1 MTGGAMDGN
10 YWTGRA
16 VSRRAALRG
25 LGMGAAG
32 LAGAALLGCR
42 GGGSSRASN
51 DVPPAAVTKAAAS
64 PTPAVS
70 VAKYGGTLR
79 AGEQGDTR
87 GLDPHISVGGSDIAY
102 SWLMTDSLV
111 KFNSK
116 GQPDPTLSLA
126 EKWEV
131 TDGVNITF
139 NLRPNVKFH
148 DGSMLDAQL
157 IKRNLTRVLD
167 PKTNSTASGAM
178 SVIAAIETPDAKTV
192 NVKLKSPNSAF
203 LTLLGD
209 RGGQVLANKYL
220 DLPVIGQ
227 GDKIIGSGPFRY
239 DKWERDSMV
248 RVVKNPDYWRKT
260 AAGGALPYLDA
271 IELKVIPDENVRE
284 ANFQGGQVD
293 MFQPGFSAVGNY
305 EKSDKSQLAIF
316 KGIHTQMM
324 FTNTTVAPMDDV
336 RFRRAVSHAIDRKA
350 ENAALYFGR
359 YIADDRPGPIPPAY
373 NQIYSGNVSNA
384 PTFDLAEAKKLLEA
398 SKYAKNPNFEQL
410 SGTGAAADQKNALY
424 TDFMAK
430 LGIKLTS
437 TASRDTDPF
446 YVKRVLPARTALLT
460 MRADPDGYLS
470 ELFGNAGFYNP
481 GRNAGSPEL
490 QAMDKV
496 LIDARSTYNPEER
509 KAHYQKLA
517 TMGSDFVVQAYSVYG
532 TAYIVGS
539 KRIGN
544 LGDYFSFDGRPNWG
558 GLWVN
563 A

>member
-1 MTGGAMDGN
+1 MAQN
-10 YWTGRA
+10 YWTRTP

-25 LGMGAAG
+25 FGMGAAG

-42 GGGSSRASN
+42 SGSSGTPRGGT
-51 DVPPAAVTKAAAS
+51 PAPATKGTAPTA
-64 PTPAVS
+64 TPAVS
-70 VAKYGGTLR
+70 AVKYGGTLR

-111 KFNSK
+111 KFNNK
-116 GQPDPTLSLA
+116 GLPDPSLSLA

-131 TDGVNITF
+131 KDGVNITF
-139 NLRPNVKFH
+139 SLRPNIKFH
-148 DGSMLDAQL
+148 DGSMLDSAL

-178 SVIAAIETPDAKTV
+178 SVIAGIDTPDAKTV
-192 NVKLKSPNSAF
+192 TIKLKTPNAAF

-239 DKWERDSMV
+239 DKWERDSV
-248 RVVKNPDYWRKT
+248 LRVVKNPDYWRKSET
-260 AAGGALPYLDA
+260 GGALPYLDT
-271 IELKVIPDENVRE
+271 IEIKVIPDENVRE
-284 ANFQGGQVD
+284 ANFKSGEID
-293 MFQPGFSAVGNY
+293 MFSPGFAAVPNY
-305 EKSDKSQLAIF
+305 QKSDKDQLTVF

-350 ENAALYFGR
+350 ENAALYFGQ
-359 YIADDRPGPIPPAY
+359 YIADDRPGPFPPAY
-373 NQIYSGNVSNA
+373 NQIYNGSLSNA

-398 SKYAKNPNFEQL
+398 SKYAKTPNFTQL
-410 SGTGAAADQKNALY
+410 SSTGAASDQKNALY

-437 TASRDTDPF
+437 IASRDTDPF
-446 YVKRVLPARTALLT
+446 YVKRILPARLALLT
-460 MRADPDGYLS
+460 MRADPDGYGS
-470 ELFGNAGFYNP
+470 ELFGNTGFFNP

-490 QAMDKV
+490 QALDKM
-496 LIDARSTYNPEER
+496 LTDARSTYNAEER
-509 KAHYQKLA
+509 KALYQKLA
-517 TMGSDFVVQAYSVYG
+517 VAASDHVVQAYSVYG
-532 TAYIVGS
+532 TKYVVGA
-539 KRIGN
+539 KKIGN

-558 GLWVN
+558 VLWVSG
-563 A
+563 